1 MFGYVRPLREEMKV
15 RDWELWRQHYCG
27 LCRCLGRRYG
37 LKARFLLSYDMTFLY
52 SLLSMKERQK
62 QPKKCWCPAGVV
74 CRKACTEVDSA
85 MLYTADLTVI
95 LAWWKLQDERK
106 DGSVLRKMGAGVLSL
121 LFRRAYRR
129 AESARPE
136 MAFLVQT
143 QLRTLDG
150 LEKDRSDSIDRTADA
165 FARILTGCADRWD
178 EPGERR
184 AAEQLLYH
192 VGRYVYLADALDDL
206 REDCR
211 KERYNPL
218 RYRFRTENGALFPED
233 KSYLLEIL
241 DASVDLAAS
250 AFELLARTRSGAVPE
265 NIIYY
270 GLPAVLKAVSEGRF
284 NARKK
289 QVKS

>member
-27 LCRCLGRRYG
+27 LCRCLGKRYG

-62 QPKKCWCPAGVV
+62 PPKKCWCPAGVV
-74 CRKACTEVDSA
+74 CRKACSEEDPA
-85 MLYTADLTVI
+85 MLYAADLTV
-95 LAWWKLQDERK
+95 LLTWWKLQDERK
-106 DGSVLRKMGAGVLSL
+106 DGRFLHRWGAGALLL

-129 AESARPE
+129 AEKRQPE
-136 MAFLVQT
+136 FAAVVQQ
-143 QLRTLDG
+143 QLQLLQE
-150 LEKDRSDSIDRTADA
+150 LEQARSDSIDRTADA
-165 FARILTGCADRWD
+165 FAVILKSCAEWWKN
-178 EPGERR
+178 PGEKR
-184 AAEQLLYH
+184 AAGQLLYH

-211 KERYNPL
+211 KDRYNPL
-218 RYRFRTENGALFPED
+218 RYRFRTENGALLPED

-241 DASVDLAAS
+241 DASVDMAAS
-250 AFELLARTRSGAVPE
+250 AFELLERTRCGAVPE